1 MPEVENMK
9 RRWEVISSVPAENID
24 ADEENEEN
32 ATTDN
37 NLSQLAL
44 DYDNEW
50 LLFAY

>member
-24 ADEENEEN
+24 ADEENEKN
-32 ATTDN
+32 AKAE
-37 NLSQLAL
+37 LAL